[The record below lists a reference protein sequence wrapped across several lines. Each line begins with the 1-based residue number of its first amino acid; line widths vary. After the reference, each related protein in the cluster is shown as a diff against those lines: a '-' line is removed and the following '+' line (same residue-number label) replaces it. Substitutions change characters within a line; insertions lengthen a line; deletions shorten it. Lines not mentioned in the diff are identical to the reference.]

1 MPQLDTVKTPKTAG
15 YIDRGYNYAK
25 KKMLLEQEEKE
36 IARLEARQRGETLEE
51 EDKESSGEGAQATQ
65 VQETSRAQQ
74 EEADSETEAQED
86 DSNLDPEERSFKKR
100 YGDLRRHMQQKEKE
114 WQERLEVLEG
124 KAKTQNI
131 VPPKSDEDIEKWA
144 KKYPDVAG
152 IVETIAAKKA
162 QELFKTAESRLAE
175 FDKVQ
180 SDAVRTRAE
189 NQIRESHPDF
199 DKLRSSDDFHNWAEA
214 QPKWVQD
221 ALYENADDP
230 ASVVRVIDLYK
241 VDKGL
246 NPAAKKQS
254 AKDAASVVNRK
265 TTKTSIDP
273 DDTSNYLKESQVA
286 KMSAD
291 EFEKR
296 SDDINQAIR
305 SGKFIYDISGR
316 AR

>member
-1 MPQLDTVKTPKTAG
+1 MAQLDTVKTPKTAG

-36 IARLEARQRGETLEE
+36 IARLEAQQRGETLEE
-51 EDKESSGEGAQATQ
+51 ETEESDSEGAEATQ

-74 EEADSETEAQED
+74 EEADSEAETQED
-86 DSNLDPEERSFKKR
+86 DSSLDPEEKSFKKR

-114 WQERLEVLEG
+114 WQDRLEALEG
-124 KAKTQNI
+124 RAKTQNI
-131 VPPKSDEDIEKWA
+131 IPPKSDEDIEKWA

-180 SDAVRTRAE
+180 YEATRTRAE
-189 NQIRESHPDF
+189 NQIRDSHPDF
-199 DKLRSSDDFHNWAEA
+199 DKLRASDEFHDWADA

-246 NPAAKKQS
+246 NPAAKKQT
-254 AKDAASVVNRK
+254 AKDAASVVSRK
-265 TTKTSIDP
+265 TSKANIDP
-273 DDTSNYLKESQVA
+273 DDSSNYIKESQVA

-296 SDDINQAIR
+296 SDEINQAIR
-305 SGKFIYDISGR
+305 SGKFVYDISGR